1 MPGGASKDAF
11 WLLFSFLLGEIPK
24 LPVKCIR
31 VRLSTS
37 QLPMKL
43 ELIDRPLEL
52 LSLVDAEYL
61 ITCR

>member
-1 MPGGASKDAF
+1 MIYAGRSIKRCILATVF
-11 WLLFSFLLGEIPK
+11 IPIRRDSK

-52 LSLVDAEYL
+52 LSLVDAEY
-61 ITCR
+61 

>member
-43 ELIDRPLEL
+43 ELIDLPLEV
-52 LSLVDAEYL
+52 LSYVDAQY
-61 ITCR
+61 

>member
-31 VRLSTS
+31 VRLSTY
-37 QLPMKL
+37 QLHMKL

-52 LSLVDAEYL
+52 LSLVDAEY
-61 ITCR
+61 